1 MKRQRM
7 KEDSS
12 DGVTKRDIE
21 WEGLW
26 KEKKKNEDERE
37 RLREED

>member
-12 DGVTKRDIE
+12 DGVAKRDIE

-26 KEKKKNEDERE
+26 KEKKNEDERE